1 MGQIKNIKLHIVTD
15 IKAVS
20 VSHKTTKTRKCR
32 TNINKMSMLAESRSR
47 QKWSHDPR
55 NTNWAND
62 KTKFGYTMLTKMGWS
77 EGSGLGLNLSGNVSH
92 IKVNKRGSNAGVG
105 LKKSHEDD
113 WISHQDDFNAL
124 LNSLNGN
131 PTSETASPVEKMRAS
146 KHRYTK
152 FVKSKDLS
160 NASTDDLACIFGQR
174 GKTGNEV
181 AEEEEDT
188 EGSET
193 EVAPVGEEL
202 SLKTVESTLSMSEYF
217 AQKMAALKQKNVA
230 ANSPIC
236 MSNIANQDT
245 SGETEGDGEIVKKK
259 KKKKKEELEDTVTE
273 VEVLV
278 ETCEPVKKKKKKKKV
293 SNDDDENRAPSP
305 CSELNNEGNELDRS
319 DCEVSKKKKKKKK
332 TEDSVDE
339 SLVPSP
345 SSKTTSED
353 GNTVDPSQPIK
364 KKKKKKKS
372 KENIDEGSPVPSPC
386 PAVEINELNDVDAAV
401 AKKKKKSKKSKD
413 CDDEN
418 SVPSS
423 MIVGNEVVDLVLE
436 TGLVTK
442 KKRKHTE
449 LVELCEEQTAE
460 GVIKKKK
467 KKKNKEIA
475 PTDES
480 NQ

>member
-20 VSHKTTKTRKCR
+20 VSHKTTTTTRKCR

-113 WISHQDDFNAL
+113 RISHQDDFNAL

-174 GKTGNEV
+174 SVKADKKDSDSSGTES
-181 AEEEEDT
+181 APEDEEERN
-188 EGSET
+188 
-193 EVAPVGEEL
+193 V
-202 SLKTVESTLSMSEYF
+202 KTIESTLSVNDYF
-217 AQKMAALKQKNVA
+217 AKKMAALKQKNML

-236 MSNIANQDT
+236 TSNVSKNVVNSELSLVNNQDNHAVP
-245 SGETEGDGEIVKKK
+245 SPQEQV
-259 KKKKKEELEDTVTE
+259 
-273 VEVLV
+273 
-278 ETCEPVKKKKKKKKV
+278 CEPVKKKKKKKKSKDIDAGDTPCV
-293 SNDDDENRAPSP
+293 ETKLENPVVLLD
-305 CSELNNEGNELDRS
+305 SEIL
-319 DCEVSKKKKKKKK
+319 
-332 TEDSVDE
+332 
-339 SLVPSP
+339 
-345 SSKTTSED
+345 
-353 GNTVDPSQPIK
+353 

-372 KENIDEGSPVPSPC
+372 K
-386 PAVEINELNDVDAAV
+386 
-401 AKKKKKSKKSKD
+401 
-413 CDDEN
+413 
-418 SVPSS
+418 
-423 MIVGNEVVDLVLE
+423 
-436 TGLVTK
+436 
-442 KKRKHTE
+442 
-449 LVELCEEQTAE
+449 
-460 GVIKKKK
+460 
-467 KKKNKEIA
+467 
-475 PTDES
+475 
-480 NQ
+480 

>member
-1 MGQIKNIKLHIVTD
+1 MGLHIVTD

-20 VSHKTTKTRKCR
+20 VSHKKTKTRKRR

-181 AEEEEDT
+181 PEEEEDS

-193 EVAPVGEEL
+193 EVATVREEL
-202 SLKTVESTLSMSEYF
+202 SLKTVESTLSMNEYF
-217 AQKMAALKQKNVA
+217 AKKMVALKQKNVA

-236 MSNIANQDT
+236 MSNIADQDAGEKL
-245 SGETEGDGEIVKKK
+245 SGTEGDGEIVKKK
-259 KKKKKEELEDTVTE
+259 KKKKKKEELENTVTE

-278 ETCEPVKKKKKKKKV
+278 ETCEPIKKKKKKKV

-305 CSELNNEGNELDRS
+305 CSELSNE
-319 DCEVSKKKKKKKK
+319 
-332 TEDSVDE
+332 
-339 SLVPSP
+339 
-345 SSKTTSED
+345 
-353 GNTVDPSQPIK
+353 
-364 KKKKKKKS
+364 
-372 KENIDEGSPVPSPC
+372 
-386 PAVEINELNDVDAAV
+386 
-401 AKKKKKSKKSKD
+401 
-413 CDDEN
+413 
-418 SVPSS
+418 
-423 MIVGNEVVDLVLE
+423 
-436 TGLVTK
+436 
-442 KKRKHTE
+442 
-449 LVELCEEQTAE
+449 
-460 GVIKKKK
+460 
-467 KKKNKEIA
+467 
-475 PTDES
+475 
-480 NQ
+480 

>member
-1 MGQIKNIKLHIVTD
+1 
-15 IKAVS
+15 
-20 VSHKTTKTRKCR
+20 
-32 TNINKMSMLAESRSR
+32 
-47 QKWSHDPR
+47 
-55 NTNWAND
+55 
-62 KTKFGYTMLTKMGWS
+62 MLTKMGWS

-181 AEEEEDT
+181 AEEEEDS

-202 SLKTVESTLSMSEYF
+202 SLKTVESTLSMNEYF
-217 AQKMAALKQKNVA
+217 AKKMAALKQKNVA

-236 MSNIANQDT
+236 MSNIVDQDAAEKL
-245 SGETEGDGEIVKKK
+245 SGTEGDVEFVKKK
-259 KKKKKEELEDTVTE
+259 KKKKKEELENTVTE

-278 ETCEPVKKKKKKKKV
+278 ETCEPIKKKKTKKKV

-305 CSELNNEGNELDRS
+305 CSELSNEGNELDRS
-319 DCEVSKKKKKKKK
+319 DCEVLKKKKKKKK
-332 TEDSVDE
+332 TEDSVDG
-339 SLVPSP
+339 SP
-345 SSKTTSED
+345 SRSPSETTIED
-353 GNTVDPSQPIK
+353 GNTVDPAEPIK

-386 PAVEINELNDVDAAV
+386 PAVEINELNDVDVAV
-401 AKKKKKSKKSKD
+401 AKKKKKSKKRKD

-418 SVPSS
+418 SVPCLISGEE
-423 MIVGNEVVDLVLE
+423 IVDIVLE
-436 TGLVTK
+436 NGLVKK

-449 LVELCEEQTAE
+449 LVESCEEQTGE
-460 GVIKKKK
+460 GVMKKKK
-467 KKKNKEIA
+467 KKKNKEM
-475 PTDES
+475 
-480 NQ
+480 

>member
-1 MGQIKNIKLHIVTD
+1 MGQIKNIKLHIVID

-20 VSHKTTKTRKCR
+20 VSHIKQPKTRKCR

-92 IKVNKRGSNAGVG
+92 IKVNERGRNAGVG

-174 GKTGNEV
+174 GKTGNDV
-181 AEEEEDT
+181 AEEEEDS

-236 MSNIANQDT
+236 MSNIADQDT
-245 SGETEGDGEIVKKK
+245 AEKLSGTEGDGEIVKKK
-259 KKKKKEELEDTVTE
+259 KKKKK
-273 VEVLV
+273 
-278 ETCEPVKKKKKKKKV
+278 V
-293 SNDDDENRAPSP
+293 SKDDDENRAPSP
-305 CSELNNEGNELDRS
+305 CSELSNEGNELGQS
-319 DCEVSKKKKKKKK
+319 DCEVIKKKKKKKK
-332 TEDSVDE
+332 TEDS
-339 SLVPSP
+339 
-345 SSKTTSED
+345 
-353 GNTVDPSQPIK
+353 
-364 KKKKKKKS
+364 
-372 KENIDEGSPVPSPC
+372 
-386 PAVEINELNDVDAAV
+386 
-401 AKKKKKSKKSKD
+401 
-413 CDDEN
+413 
-418 SVPSS
+418 
-423 MIVGNEVVDLVLE
+423 
-436 TGLVTK
+436 
-442 KKRKHTE
+442 
-449 LVELCEEQTAE
+449 
-460 GVIKKKK
+460 
-467 KKKNKEIA
+467 
-475 PTDES
+475 
-480 NQ
+480 

>member
-1 MGQIKNIKLHIVTD
+1 MGQIKNIKLHIVID

-20 VSHKTTKTRKCR
+20 VSHIKQPKTRKCR

-92 IKVNKRGSNAGVG
+92 IKVNERGRNAGVG

-131 PTSETASPVEKMRAS
+131 PVSETASPVEKMRAS

-181 AEEEEDT
+181 VEEEEDSD
-188 EGSET
+188 GSET
-193 EVAPVGEEL
+193 EVAPVEEEL
-202 SLKTVESTLSMSEYF
+202 SLKTVESTVSMNEYF
-217 AQKMAALKQKNVA
+217 AKKMAALKQKNVA

-236 MSNIANQDT
+236 MSNITDQDT
-245 SGETEGDGEIVKKK
+245 PEKLSGTEGDGEIVKKR
-259 KKKKKEELEDTVTE
+259 KKKKKEELENTVTE

-278 ETCEPVKKKKKKKKV
+278 ETCEPTKKIKEKKKV
-293 SNDDDENRAPSP
+293 SSDDDENRAPSP
-305 CSELNNEGNELDRS
+305 CSELSNEGNELDRS
-319 DCEVSKKKKKKKK
+319 DCDVLKKKKKKRK
-332 TEDSVDE
+332 TEDNVDE

-345 SSKTTSED
+345 SSETTSEE
-353 GNTVDPSQPIK
+353 P
-364 KKKKKKKS
+364 
-372 KENIDEGSPVPSPC
+372 
-386 PAVEINELNDVDAAV
+386 
-401 AKKKKKSKKSKD
+401 
-413 CDDEN
+413 
-418 SVPSS
+418 
-423 MIVGNEVVDLVLE
+423 
-436 TGLVTK
+436 
-442 KKRKHTE
+442 
-449 LVELCEEQTAE
+449 
-460 GVIKKKK
+460 
-467 KKKNKEIA
+467 
-475 PTDES
+475 
-480 NQ
+480 

>member
-1 MGQIKNIKLHIVTD
+1 MGQIKNIKLHIVID

-20 VSHKTTKTRKCR
+20 VSHIKQPKTRKCQ
-32 TNINKMSMLAESRSR
+32 TNKNKMSMLAESRSR

-124 LNSLNGN
+124 LSSLNGN
-131 PTSETASPVEKMRAS
+131 PTSETASPVEEMRAS

-181 AEEEEDT
+181 AEEEEDSD
-188 EGSET
+188 GSET

-202 SLKTVESTLSMSEYF
+202 SLKTVESTVSMNEYF
-217 AQKMAALKQKNVA
+217 AKKMAALKQKNVA

-236 MSNIANQDT
+236 MSNIIDQDT
-245 SGETEGDGEIVKKK
+245 PEKLSGTEGDGEIVKKR
-259 KKKKKEELEDTVTE
+259 KKKKKEELENTVTE

-278 ETCEPVKKKKKKKKV
+278 EPCDPIKKKKKKKKV
-293 SNDDDENRAPSP
+293 SIDDDENRALSP
-305 CSELNNEGNELDRS
+305 CSELSNEGNELDHS
-319 DCEVSKKKKKKKK
+319 DCEVLKKKKKKRK
-332 TEDSVDE
+332 TEDNVDE

-345 SSKTTSED
+345 SSETTSEE
-353 GNTVDPSQPIK
+353 P
-364 KKKKKKKS
+364 
-372 KENIDEGSPVPSPC
+372 
-386 PAVEINELNDVDAAV
+386 
-401 AKKKKKSKKSKD
+401 
-413 CDDEN
+413 
-418 SVPSS
+418 
-423 MIVGNEVVDLVLE
+423 
-436 TGLVTK
+436 
-442 KKRKHTE
+442 
-449 LVELCEEQTAE
+449 
-460 GVIKKKK
+460 
-467 KKKNKEIA
+467 
-475 PTDES
+475 
-480 NQ
+480 